1 MFNSNIKLLIKSLA
15 SEVGKGPFNL
25 KPEVNIHL
33 MNSILETT
41 LGHDIEE
48 SDKRSYDEFFSK

>member
-1 MFNSNIKLLIKSLA
+1 MFNSNIKQLIKSLA
-15 SEVGKGPFNL
+15 SEVGKAPFNL

-41 LGHDIEE
+41 LGYDIDE